1 METRKSQLCGACLQN
16 YVFRSPSSH
25 FLQRG
30 LWGGGLCREGEP
42 SYSER
47 GPNLIQRRG
56 EVTSGPL
63 SHVRDPPRPAPCRPV
78 MGAGNAEPKWQVPP
92 SWSSWSPSLQN

>member
-1 METRKSQLCGACLQN
+1 MRREAWKPG
-16 YVFRSPSSH
+16 SH
-25 FLQRG
+25 SCAVLAFKTMCSVLHPPTSCRG
-30 LWGGGLCREGEP
+30 DWEGGLHREGE
-42 SYSER
+42 SSCSER

-63 SHVRDPPRPAPCRPV
+63 SHVRDLPRPAPCRPV

-92 SWSSWSPSLQN
+92 L